1 MENVI
6 ISQITSNINIT
17 IVVLLLIVGAVFKHW
32 ITAVD
37 NKYIPV
43 ILCGLGIVFTVIFHL
58 PIEVNS
64 TLGIS
69 IINFIIEGVASGI
82 AATIVHSKGKDIIA
96 ELWDKDRIIENVETE
111 VDKAVQDQLDK
122 LASIDFTNI
131 DEEIAKEMGE
141 EPERTEYENMVD
153 ISEVFTEE

>member
-6 ISQITSNINIT
+6 ISQITSNLNIT

-32 ITAVD
+32 ITVVD
-37 NKYIPV
+37 NKYIPI
-43 ILCGLGIVFTVIFHL
+43 ILCGLGIVFTLIFHL

-64 TLGIS
+64 TLGVS
-69 IINFIIEGVASGI
+69 IVSFIIEGIASGI

-96 ELWDKDRIIENVETE
+96 ELWDKDRIIENVESD
-111 VDKAVQDQLDK
+111 VDKAVQEQLDK
-122 LASIDFTNI
+122 LASIDFSNI

-141 EPERTEYENMVD
+141 ELEHTESENMVD